1 MELSKMNPK
10 KNKRNLWKKSV
21 DNDKYQ
27 LHVTI
32 STIGSTTESAE
43 EIVYMEDLEK
53 RKQVYGICGE
63 CNEPGT
69 GWCWCQP
76 CNAKRFKDNFKNW
89 TSGNKDID
97 EFIQQSQLNAVC
109 FNKYLEWIPFENF
122 KDITYIT
129 RGGFG
134 KIYSAE
140 WPEGYIYSWN
150 IENQEWVRYS
160 KKVALK
166 SLDNSSCISTEF
178 LNEIKTHLQIYLF
191 NVIQCYGI
199 TQDLNT
205 KDYMMVLEYC
215 KDGNLR
221 NYYLNNESDYYSK
234 IEELQEIARG
244 LLDIH
249 NAGKVHKDF
258 HSGNILHKNYPLI
271 SDLGMCQPANNEKQS
286 VKQEGIYGVLPYMAP
301 EVLRGYQYTKESD
314 IYSFGIMMNE
324 FISEETPYNNIPH
337 NHALS
342 IKICKGLRPNIFK
355 YTPKLLADLITK
367 CWDAKAENRP
377 TAKELY
383 QTLFE
388 WHNSKNK
395 EDNDTKSQ
403 INEYDDKIGL
413 NRTDEK
419 RSNNIQTH
427 PQAIY
432 TSRLLNFKNLP
443 EPVNSDATKTTSIR
457 SECFDC
463 QLDELDL
470 NESDQDE
477 ENNTE

>member
-1 MELSKMNPK
+1 MELSKMNSK
-10 KNKRNLWKKSV
+10 ENNRNLWKDV
-21 DNDKYQ
+21 YYDEYQ
-27 LHVTI
+27 YHVTI

-43 EIVYMEDLEK
+43 EIDDKIVYMEDLEK

-63 CNEPGT
+63 CNEPEV
-69 GWCWCQP
+69 
-76 CNAKRFKDNFKNW
+76 D
-89 TSGNKDID
+89 
-97 EFIQQSQLNAVC
+97 L
-109 FNKYLEWIPFENF
+109 
-122 KDITYIT
+122 
-129 RGGFG
+129 
-134 KIYSAE
+134 
-140 WPEGYIYSWN
+140 
-150 IENQEWVRYS
+150 
-160 KKVALK
+160 
-166 SLDNSSCISTEF
+166 
-178 LNEIKTHLQIYLF
+178 IKTHLQIYLWD
-191 NVIQCYGI
+191 VIQCYGI
-199 TQDLNT
+199 TQDPNT
-205 KDYMMVLEYC
+205 KDYMMILEYC

-234 IEELQEIARG
+234 ISKLQEIARG

-258 HSGNILHKNYPLI
+258 HSGNILHEGSYPLI

-301 EVLRGYQYTKESD
+301 EVLRGYQYTKTSD

-383 QTLFE
+383 QTLYKCGNEEF
-388 WHNSKNK
+388 
-395 EDNDTKSQ
+395 DDIDTESQ
-403 INEYDDKIGL
+403 VDKDSDAKPQVEEYNDKIKL
-413 NRTDEK
+413 NRTSEK
-419 RSNNIQTH
+419 RANNIQTH

-443 EPVNSDATKTTSIR
+443 EPVNSDANKTTLR

-470 NESDQDE
+470 NESDQEE